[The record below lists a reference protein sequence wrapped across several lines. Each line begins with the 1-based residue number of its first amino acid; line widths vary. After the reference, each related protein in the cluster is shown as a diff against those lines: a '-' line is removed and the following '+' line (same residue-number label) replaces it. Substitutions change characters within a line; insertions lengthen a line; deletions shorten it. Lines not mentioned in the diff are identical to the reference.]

1 MFGDDP
7 TLCIYDTEMMRRH
20 LYKSLMS
27 GKCTPFPQKLRASKG
42 QQLKTNDDFEIHC
55 YCRMP
60 ELENIGMIDCT
71 NCSQW
76 FHLDCDSVPAEALN
90 NPPMTW
96 FRCFYKY

>member
-1 MFGDDP
+1 
-7 TLCIYDTEMMRRH
+7 
-20 LYKSLMS
+20 MS

-42 QQLKTNDDFEIHC
+42 QQLKAKDDFEIHC

-90 NPPMTW
+90 NPSMAGFAVFIKTN
-96 FRCFYKY
+96 FIILTCKKNCVIYHK